1 MAFFGGGLYGL
12 IGLITFIV
20 LLARDWA
27 NCTGFGDC
35 LVMVILAWLAGLF
48 WPIYWIWRLIAGG

>member
-20 LLARDWA
+20 ILVRDWA
-27 NCTGFGDC
+27 TCVGLGECTV
-35 LVMVILAWLAGLF
+35 LVILAWLAGLF
-48 WPIYWIWRLIAGG
+48 WPIYWIWRLIAG